1 MVLSISVGVPAG
13 HHDNTNAEHL
23 RRDLRSCVKPS
34 RRGGGER
41 SLRLLLVLQAVF
53 SCGDPIVDRCEPDRA
68 VPLLRHR
75 HGAWRRVVSS
85 RRSVSPPHAP
95 AQRRWP
101 NEVGEMAILATC
113 RAGCGACCIAP
124 SISPCASLPDGKPAD
139 VRCPHLTSDLRCAL
153 FGRPER
159 PATCVSLRP
168 QPEMCGESA
177 GEAIATLIA
186 WERLTRPGS
195 TSSGVG

>member
-1 MVLSISVGVPAG
+1 
-13 HHDNTNAEHL
+13 
-23 RRDLRSCVKPS
+23 
-34 RRGGGER
+34 
-41 SLRLLLVLQAVF
+41 
-53 SCGDPIVDRCEPDRA
+53 
-68 VPLLRHR
+68 
-75 HGAWRRVVSS
+75 VSS

-168 QPEMCGESA
+168 QPEMCGESGRGDRDVDRV
-177 GEAIATLIA
+177 GEADAPRFHVERRWLTAEPFTAWASVTLDPC
-186 WERLTRPGS
+186 T
-195 TSSGVG
+195 TFC